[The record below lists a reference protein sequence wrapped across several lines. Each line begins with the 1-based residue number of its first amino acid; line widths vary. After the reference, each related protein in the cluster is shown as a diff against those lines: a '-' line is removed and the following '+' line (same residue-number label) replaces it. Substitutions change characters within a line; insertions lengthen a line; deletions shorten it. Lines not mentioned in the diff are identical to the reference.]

1 LVHAD
6 DDNILLGS
14 VQTIENN
21 KEALVVPSKETI
33 LEVNADRTKYMVM
46 PRDRNA
52 GRSQDIKTDNS
63 STEMVEELKYLGII
77 LTNKNCI
84 QEETESRLK
93 SGNACYHSV
102 QNLLSS
108 SLLSKNLKI
117 NIYRTIDFPV
127 VLYGCETRSFT
138 LKKERR
144 FNYLHSSPSIVRVIK
159 SRRMRWACISMYGVR
174 RGVYRSLV
182 RRTEGKRPL

>member
-1 LVHAD
+1 MFPVRNDSKPGYDLSPLLFNFVLEYAIRKVQVNQYGLILNATYQLLVHAD
-6 DDNILLGS
+6 DVNILYGS

-21 KEALVVPSKETI
+21 KEALVVASKEI
-33 LEVNADRTKYMVM
+33 VLEVNADRTKYIVM
-46 PRDRNA
+46 PRGQNA

-63 STEMVEELKYLGII
+63 SFEKVEELKYLGIV
-77 LTNKNCI
+77 LTNQNCI

-117 NIYRTIDFPV
+117 NIYITVILSV
-127 VLYGCETRSFT
+127 VVYGCET
-138 LKKERR
+138 
-144 FNYLHSSPSIVRVIK
+144 
-159 SRRMRWACISMYGVR
+159 W
-174 RGVYRSLV
+174 SL
-182 RRTEGKRPL
+182 T